1 MTPFDRAT
9 MLDRLRRERFDV
21 LVIGGGIT
29 GVGTALDAASRGL
42 RAALV
47 ERDDFASGTSS
58 RSSKLIHGG
67 LRYLQQGD
75 VRLVYEALAERQ
87 RLRRNAP
94 HLVRILPFMIPILN
108 RDGVMSAKLARAFGS
123 ALWMYDLTGGA
134 RIGKLHRR
142 LDKDAALAYM
152 PTLPAAQLASAY
164 LYYDAQADDARLC
177 LTVARTAADL
187 GAVLLNRAAA
197 TGLIERDGR
206 IAGARVAVDGQEV
219 EIDAAVVVNAAGVWS
234 DDVRA
239 LDEGVNPDSLR
250 PAKGIHL
257 TVPWEKVRNEIAVVI
272 PVPKDRR
279 SLFVVPWGDFT
290 YVGTTDTDYSGP
302 LDDPRC
308 TSEDIAYVLG
318 ALNRSVTTGITEA
331 DVTSTWAGLRPLV
344 KSASSGRTADL
355 SRKHRVTV
363 SPTGLVSV
371 TGGKLTTYRRMAA
384 DAVDAVMLRLERK
397 GRSRTRKLRLLG
409 ADGYEELDGSDA
421 RAHLARRYGTLAS
434 GVPATRERADLNDE
448 AVDDPG
454 AADRRVEKVAVDFRI
469 PQHAVHEV
477 GDHGANPGLAAQPR
491 VKGSRAATAT
501 ARGVHG
507 IVRLVPDARRAQQR
521 DRHCERRGS
530 KGILHL
536 HSLGWGSDAWAM
548 AVFRHHDQRSH
559 GICLLRYAPCRIGPK
574 NHPRTRLEPNFVQ
587 SSGAHHPYLRDPPPF
602 WSVLVRVKVATRA
615 TRAPPPRGSTTLPP
629 TPPTSPRRR
638 RPSGRGPAPS
648 APRRSPRRR

>member
-123 ALWMYDLTGGA
+123 ALWTYDLTGGA

-187 GAVLLNRAAA
+187 GAVLLNGAAA

-219 EIDAAVVVNAAGVWS
+219 EVDAAVVVNAAGVWS

-250 PAKGIHL
+250 PAKGIHI

-409 ADGYEELDGSDA
+409 ADGYEEPDGSDA

-434 GVPATRERADLNDE
+434 GVEALIASDPDLGQPLVPGLPYVAAE
-448 AVDDPG
+448 AVYAVRDEMARTLDDILSRRTR
-454 AADRRVEKVAVDFRI
+454 ACLLDRRATADAAPAVARLVGPDLGWDETEQARQVAAFRASVQAAVD
-469 PQHAVHEV
+469 A
-477 GDHGANPGLAAQPR
+477 
-491 VKGSRAATAT
+491 
-501 ARGVHG
+501 
-507 IVRLVPDARRAQQR
+507 
-521 DRHCERRGS
+521 
-530 KGILHL
+530 
-536 HSLGWGSDAWAM
+536 
-548 AVFRHHDQRSH
+548 
-559 GICLLRYAPCRIGPK
+559 
-574 NHPRTRLEPNFVQ
+574 
-587 SSGAHHPYLRDPPPF
+587 
-602 WSVLVRVKVATRA
+602 
-615 TRAPPPRGSTTLPP
+615 
-629 TPPTSPRRR
+629 
-638 RPSGRGPAPS
+638 
-648 APRRSPRRR
+648 